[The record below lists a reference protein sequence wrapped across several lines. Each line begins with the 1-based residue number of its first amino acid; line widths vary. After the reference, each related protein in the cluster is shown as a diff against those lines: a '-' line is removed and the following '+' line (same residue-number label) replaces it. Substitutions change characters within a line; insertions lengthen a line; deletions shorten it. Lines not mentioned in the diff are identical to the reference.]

1 MKEKECCCNCD
12 YGFKTPIF
20 TEEMKKNYTILTPD
34 IFPLHLEL
42 VVRVFRRYGYKVEIL
57 HTRGKLSSTRD
68 LSISITICATLPSVL
83 QDSSST
89 LLQAENMILIKQPS
103 YCFRLEV
110 AAGHQI
116 IFGYYERLWKIWEW
130 DMSQSSP

>member
-12 YGFKTPIF
+12 YGFETPIF

-42 VVRVFRRYGYKVEIL
+42 VVRVFRRYGYREEIL
-57 HTRGKLSSTRD
+57 IQEEKLSSTRGW
-68 LSISITICATLPSVL
+68 SIFITICVILLSVL
-83 QDSSST
+83 LDSSSM

-130 DMSQSSP
+130 DMSLSSP